1 MTNDPDTLSQQDVVD
16 TLRDAST
23 VMLTTALPD
32 GTLLSHPMAIQGV
45 GDEADIWFFVSLQG
59 GQADALRHDPHVN
72 LAIAEAGSWLSVAGR
87 ARFVEDRAL
96 VDQLWNDQATDYF
109 PGGQGDPD
117 LGLLQV
123 TGDSAQFWGVAGG
136 PVARL
141 TRFVTAKAAG
151 GHPPGGTS
159 TTEL

>member
-32 GTLLSHPMAIQGV
+32 GTLLAHPMAIQSV
-45 GDEADIWFFVSLQG
+45 GDDADIWFFVSLQG

-87 ARFVEDRAL
+87 ARFVDDRAL
-96 VDQLWNDQATDYF
+96 VDQLWNDQATEYF
-109 PGGQGDPD
+109 PGGKDDPD

-141 TRFVTAKAAG
+141 TRFVTAKATG